1 VWRFVE
7 AAYFREPRRDIAA
20 DTQVPWSMAVP
31 AGLLVLA
38 SIGFGL
44 NTEFTVGSAAQ
55 AAMGLLGGAR

>member
-1 VWRFVE
+1 L
-7 AAYFREPRRDIAA
+7 
-20 DTQVPWSMAVP
+20 SMAVP

-55 AAMGLLGGAR
+55 AAMHLLGGPR